1 MAPSPPM
8 ATVFR
13 PAGLLVLAGGGTVGV
28 VARVVGLATP
38 PVVVVAFPAV
48 GGGVVV
54 VSMVEYTGVDD
65 SSDGAEVLD
74 SSTEEADEAAVEVG
88 PVGTL
93 KVTPAERQRAEASR
107 MVASYSAGVQAPWTH
122 GTREARKLEAEQIHW
137 MSVVAHP
144 VPVKPARAQESA
156 HCGMFGS

>member
-1 MAPSPPM
+1 M

-74 SSTEEADEAAVEVG
+74 SSTEEADEAADEAAVEVG

-122 GTREARKLEAEQIHW
+122 GAREARKLEAEQIHW
-137 MSVVAHP
+137 MSVIGHP
-144 VPVKPARAQESA
+144 VPDKPAIAQESA